1 MPCLRKYLP
10 AFALLGAMAAGSAS
24 AAPLEW
30 DYTVTARFVTTTGA
44 TTFKGAGPGNANGC
58 ELVSTTNI
66 TWGACPS
73 GPAGEGRSGIGVSG
87 SEQTG
92 TLVAN
97 GGAEYANVY
106 THTNNVVTS
115 AFATLASATI
125 STTLGLRAKGSSD
138 PYTYENFI
146 YTIKFSE
153 TPNGSDPATCVV
165 PGGDPCSDI
174 WVLDGSVNRT
184 VAMNGQEFT
193 FSFFPEPAA
202 IPLDPAICEAAG
214 AEVGCIGFTTQ
225 ENMANAIPFMMN
237 LTQIAHV
244 SGRVYAEGSIPANTQ
259 DDGSGV
265 DMGAAVAVSLLCTGP
280 DYSAGPIDTASDGSF
295 RFENVPAGA
304 DCAIT
309 TTPPAGFQM
318 AYTQQGSTG
327 ESGAPGVL
335 NTGVAGSTA
344 LQTIAVSVPSEGSAG
359 NLFAL
364 RAVTNMRSATV
375 CTPGTAA
382 AGTTV
387 SCTTTCSN
395 VGSSTALQGFCSIPN
410 AASLPGSPTPVCSA
424 PADVPPHGTLS
435 CTLNFAMAGSA
446 SISVLGGTGADN
458 DSDGGRDASAGDN
471 ASSAAV
477 APQATIPST
486 PTTPT
491 SPASP
496 TPVPGPGGFALV
508 LLAGWVGL
516 IAWRQQRQ
524 PAQRRVR

>member
-1 MPCLRKYLP
+1 MPCLRNCFAVL
-10 AFALLGAMAAGSAS
+10 ALLGAMAYGNAS
-24 AAPLEW
+24 AAPVEW
-30 DYTVTARFVTTTGA
+30 DYTVTAQFVTTTGA
-44 TTFKGAGPGNANGC
+44 TTFNGAGPGTANGC
-58 ELVSTTNI
+58 ELVSASNI

-73 GPAGEGRSGIGVSG
+73 GPAGEGRSGIGVST
-87 SEQTG
+87 SAQTG

-97 GGAEYANVY
+97 GAAQYANVY
-106 THTNNVVTS
+106 THTNKVVPS
-115 AFATLASATI
+115 AYATLASATI
-125 STTLGLRAKGSSD
+125 STTLGLRVKGSSD

-153 TPNGSDPATCVV
+153 TPNSSEPTTCVV

-184 VAMNGQEFT
+184 VVMNGQEFT

-214 AEVGCIGFTTQ
+214 AEMGCIGFTTQ
-225 ENMANAIPFMMN
+225 ENQANAIPFMMD
-237 LTQIAHV
+237 LTQIANV
-244 SGRVYAEGSIPANTQ
+244 SGRVYAEASSPFNTQ
-259 DDGSGV
+259 DNGNGV
-265 DMGAAVAVSLLCTGP
+265 DPGVAVAVSLQCTGP
-280 DYSAGPIDTASDGSF
+280 DYSAGPIDTESDGSF
-295 RFENVPAGA
+295 RFENVPTGA

-318 AYTQQGSTG
+318 DYTQQGTTG

-335 NTGVAGSTA
+335 NTSVAGSTA
-344 LQTIAVSVPSEGSAG
+344 LQTIAVSVPTEGSTG

-364 RAVTNMRSATV
+364 RAVTNLCSATV

-395 VGSSTALQGFCSIPN
+395 VGSSTAVRAFCSIPN
-410 AASLPGSPTPVCSA
+410 AAGLPGSPTPVCSA
-424 PADVPPHGTLS
+424 PADLPPNGTLS
-435 CTLNFAMAGSA
+435 CTLNFVMAGSA
-446 SISVLGGTGADN
+446 SITVLGGTGADN

-477 APQATIPST
+477 APQATTPAT
-486 PTTPT
+486 PTMPT
-491 SPASP
+491 SPANP
-496 TPVPGPGGFALV
+496 TPVPGLGDFALAV
-508 LLAGWVGL
+508 LATLIGL
-516 IAWRQQRQ
+516 LAWRQQRL
-524 PAQRRVR
+524 PVHNRMR